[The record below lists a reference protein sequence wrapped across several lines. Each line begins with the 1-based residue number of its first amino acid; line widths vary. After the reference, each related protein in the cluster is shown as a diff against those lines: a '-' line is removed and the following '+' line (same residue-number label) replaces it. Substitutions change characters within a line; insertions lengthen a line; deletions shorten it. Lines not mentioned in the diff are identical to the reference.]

1 MYFAS
6 AALWT
11 AVCIAIWYGVARDL
25 GAEFGIVRFFG
36 TDTVAA
42 ATHLAVGSRLAHSTA
57 RNWASTLWFYQY
69 MIGSFM
75 IFVGF
80 WMWFAPHRWSF
91 WSVLVSAMIAFTAWC
106 QVELDVMINKWFGG
120 FYDTV
125 QKALSSPGKVNL
137 DSFNGLLLTFMAIAL
152 IYVAISVL
160 SSFMVSHYVFRW
172 RTAMTDFYMVN
183 WQRLRKM
190 EGASQRVQEDTMR
203 FASIA
208 ESLGAQLINSLMT
221 LAAFLPILWGLS
233 SHVTRLPIVGEVPQ
247 GLVFVALLWSIGGT
261 GLLALAGVK
270 LPGLEFRN
278 QRVEAAFRKELVL
291 GEDRPDRAA
300 PPTVR
305 ALFNDVR
312 SSYFQLYV
320 NFLYFNIVRYSYLQ
334 AGVLVPY
341 VALAPTIVAGSIT
354 LGLMQQIIRAFN
366 RVEVSFQYLVN
377 SWTTIVE
384 MLSIYKR
391 LAAFSATLEGEP
403 LALIE
408 KETAEAASRATPV

>member
-1 MYFAS
+1 
-6 AALWT
+6 
-11 AVCIAIWYGVARDL
+11 
-25 GAEFGIVRFFG
+25 
-36 TDTVAA
+36 
-42 ATHLAVGSRLAHSTA
+42 
-57 RNWASTLWFYQY
+57 
-69 MIGSFM
+69 
-75 IFVGF
+75 
-80 WMWFAPHRWSF
+80 
-91 WSVLVSAMIAFTAWC
+91 
-106 QVELDVMINKWFGG
+106 
-120 FYDTV
+120 
-125 QKALSSPGKVNL
+125 
-137 DSFNGLLLTFMAIAL
+137 
-152 IYVAISVL
+152 
-160 SSFMVSHYVFRW
+160 
-172 RTAMTDFYMVN
+172 
-183 WQRLRKM
+183 
-190 EGASQRVQEDTMR
+190 MR

-305 ALFNDVR
+305 ALFTDVR
-312 SSYFQLYV
+312 SSYFRLYV

-334 AGVLVPY
+334 ASVLVPY

-391 LAAFSATLEGEP
+391 LAAFSATLEGES
-403 LALIE
+403 LAPIE
-408 KETAEAASRATPV
+408 KETAEEVSRAKPG